1 MSIVY
6 SSGNLVFSLALPK
19 SKYTLLH
26 YAFLFC
32 PCWSLQAC
40 AVCIDYFY
48 FTHSVKPFSQS
59 AYAAGKPAAAVS
71 SPDMAL
77 QAAPPPAW
85 EGRAIATHK
94 LRLVEFS
101 AFMEQQRDAD
111 NVRTWLFYHCN
122 ATGATLHQTKCILMP

>member
-1 MSIVY
+1 M
-6 SSGNLVFSLALPK
+6 AL
-19 SKYTLLH
+19 
-26 YAFLFC
+26 FFC
-32 PCWSLQAC
+32 
-40 AVCIDYFY
+40 
-48 FTHSVKPFSQS
+48 THSVKPFSQS

-111 NVRTWLFYHCN
+111 NVSIMFPNLKFVYESVD
-122 ATGATLHQTKCILMP
+122 L